1 MREGGGQ
8 NLNFQRTSYM
18 VSPSLCRLLRR
29 FSRSPHF
36 GGFSRRFSGVWR
48 QITLLPVRVAVQGR
62 TGKGDDE
69 KSPLSVAYKFSLLLS
84 RLFVPSLLPSFF
96 LYERQLSASRE
107 PFRMF
112 SSSERQA
119 KSFAVAKL
127 AGGEQLTLPS
137 RSPNLIRSRSLA
149 RDNSGSARA
158 RFFSPPAAPPIKS
171 KPLSVRKPFT
181 RLLKGDCCCCMLS
194 VSSISPLSIYLSI
207 CQCDSER
214 LAGKLAPISHPT
226 LPLLRFAI
234 RSSF

>member
-84 RLFVPSLLPSFF
+84 RLVVPSLLPSFF

-149 RDNSGSARA
+149 RDKLGFRPSSIFFPARRA
-158 RFFSPPAAPPIKS
+158 ANKIKATFREKTFHATSQRRLLLLLHAVCVFYLSP
-171 KPLSVRKPFT
+171 PLSVNAT
-181 RLLKGDCCCCMLS
+181 RS
-194 VSSISPLSIYLSI
+194 V
-207 CQCDSER
+207 
-214 LAGKLAPISHPT
+214 
-226 LPLLRFAI
+226 
-234 RSSF
+234 